1 MKYRIKKM
9 INLFLSNKKINIAL
23 FAAFFTSCIENAPL
37 DSLSPEGPYARTIDA
52 LFWRTFWIA
61 VVIFVIVQGAL
72 LLAIFL
78 VIVYLG
84 NLHMWVNDVPFL
96 GNVLSTRAHILRLLA
111 QIGMILYSLY
121 IWKSFK

>member
-1 MKYRIKKM
+1 MIIIDNIVRI
-9 INLFLSNKKINIAL
+9 IFSLFFIVAGLSH
-23 FAAFFTSCIENAPL
+23 FTNPAI
-37 DSLSPEGPYARTIDA
+37 YDA
-52 LFWRTFWIA
+52 LVPTYLPSPRLLHSLAGLTE
-61 VVIFVIVQGAL
+61 VILGLSLLTKWKSQGAL

>member
-72 LLAIFL
+72 LLA
-78 VIVYLG
+78 VIIYREKPDTPEPKQI
-84 NLHMWVNDVPFL
+84 H
-96 GNVLSTRAHILRLLA
+96 GNVKLELLWTIIPVLILASIAVPTVRT
-111 QIGMILYSLY
+111 I
-121 IWKSFK
+121 FE

>member
-9 INLFLSNKKINIAL
+9 INLFLSNKKIKIAL
-23 FAAFFTSCIENAPL
+23 FATFFTSCIENAPL

-72 LLAIFL
+72 LLALI
-78 VIVYLG
+78 IY
-84 NLHMWVNDVPFL
+84 
-96 GNVLSTRAHILRLLA
+96 R
-111 QIGMILYSLY
+111 
-121 IWKSFK
+121 